1 MFYNLHLPAQCCFD
15 PLDEATLLVR
25 TVSPHETQ
33 SRKAA
38 LEWLQEQFAAL
49 LILDVGF
56 MHEQMQDHPSGIDE
70 QVPLAPFHAFAT
82 VKAAR
87 PPFWLVFTDWLSI
100 IAALGVGSRPVLTR
114 TRSRKAVC
122 ICCQVPSL
130 RQVRK

>member
-1 MFYNLHLPAQCCFD
+1 MFYNLHLPAERCFD
-15 PLDEATLLVR
+15 PLDEAALLVR
-25 TVSPHETQ
+25 AIGPDQ
-33 SRKAA
+33 
-38 LEWLQEQFAAL
+38 LEPREAPLERPEELFAPVM
-49 LILDVGF
+49 ILDVGF

-70 QVPLAPFHAFAT
+70 QVPLAPFHAFAP

-122 ICCQVPSL
+122 MRCHVPSL